1 MEIIILISKIK
12 NKIKKFYMEK
22 NINQLNSSNINDN
35 KLISYCFGLFGIASL
50 LAWNAII
57 AQIPFFSYYL
67 NSLNPSVSF
76 PLLNK
81 LFNIPLQFIL
91 LIKKKLFP
99 LKLQLIVSIII
110 SIICLISLPC
120 FVFLSETNKHLG
132 MSATIM
138 LVLIMGLINASL
150 QNGFLSLTSHF
161 PLDKIVFY
169 STGQGIS
176 GIIMALLELVVLFY
190 VNTGNTDE
198 DFKYGAFIFFGI
210 SVLILIL
217 VIFALIFLFNSDY
230 GKYYLSNE
238 KNNKEM
244 IKETI
249 NNIINENSTNDNAST
264 DENLSIKVYQMEKV
278 NIIKPKIEI
287 KQEKKYWFFELIHSV
302 KDAIFLIWFNF
313 FITFSVYP
321 SVYIGQNLFSTGK
334 FKTNIIILIFCF
346 CNTFGRYVMKYFNPN
361 KQLGYKI
368 ILGRAILVILLIFN
382 HYCNIIIKVSTY
394 ATSIFL
400 IINLVFL
407 SGTNGFDSSLC
418 FGLGPTLVKGE
429 YKGKAGSA
437 VSLFQVIGGV
447 CGSSFAFVTQKII
460 RIISKYK
467 E

>member
-1 MEIIILISKIK
+1 
-12 NKIKKFYMEK
+12 MEK
-22 NINQLNSSNINDN
+22 NIKSIKNANSNDN
-35 KLISYCFGLFGIASL
+35 KLISLCFGLYGIASL
-50 LAWNAII
+50 LAWNAVI

-99 LKLQLIVSIII
+99 LKSQLIISIII
-110 SIICLISLPC
+110 SIICLICLPC
-120 FVFLSETNKHLG
+120 FVFLSETNKQLG
-132 MSATIM
+132 TTVTII
-138 LVLIMGLINASL
+138 LILIMGLINASL

-190 VNTGNTDE
+190 VNTGDTDE

-210 SVLILIL
+210 SILILII
-217 VIFALIFLFNSDY
+217 VVFALLYLFNSNY
-230 GKYYLSNE
+230 GKHYLHDENKEAE
-238 KNNKEM
+238 KDNNKDKLNNNE
-244 IKETI
+244 I
-249 NNIINENSTNDNAST
+249 NTNDNSSV
-264 DENLSIKVYQMEKV
+264 DENLSIKVFQSEKV
-278 NIIKPKIEI
+278 NIIKRNIEI
-287 KQEKKYWFFELIHSV
+287 KQDKKYWFLELISSV

-313 FITFSVYP
+313 FITFSAYP
-321 SVYIGQNLFSTGK
+321 SVYIGQNLFNTGK

-346 CNTFGRYVMKYFNPN
+346 CNTLGRYIMKYFKPN
-361 KQLGYKI
+361 KQLGYRI
-368 ILGRAILVILLIFN
+368 ILGRAALLILLIFN
-382 HYCNIIIKVSTY
+382 HYCNIIVKISTY
-394 ATSIFL
+394 ITSIFL
-400 IINLVFL
+400 IINLILL

-418 FGLGPTLVKGE
+418 FGLAPTLVKGE

-447 CGSSFAFVTQKII
+447 CGSSFAFITQRII
-460 RIISKYK
+460 RTISKYK
-467 E
+467 EE

>member
-1 MEIIILISKIK
+1 
-12 NKIKKFYMEK
+12 MEK
-22 NINQLNSSNINDN
+22 NIKPIKNANINDN
-35 KLISYCFGLFGIASL
+35 KIISLCFGLYGIASL
-50 LAWNAII
+50 LAWNAVI

-99 LKLQLIVSIII
+99 LKSQLIISIII
-110 SIICLISLPC
+110 SIICLICLPC
-120 FVFLSETNKHLG
+120 FVFLSETNKQLG
-132 MSATIM
+132 TTVTII
-138 LVLIMGLINASL
+138 LILIMGLINASL

-210 SVLILIL
+210 SILILII
-217 VIFALIFLFNSDY
+217 VVFALLYLFNSNY
-230 GKYYLSNE
+230 GKQYLHDENKKIE
-238 KNNKEM
+238 KDNNKDKLNNNE
-244 IKETI
+244 I
-249 NNIINENSTNDNAST
+249 NNNDNSSV
-264 DENLSIKVYQMEKV
+264 DENLSIKVFQSEKV
-278 NIIKPKIEI
+278 NIIKTNIEI
-287 KQEKKYWFFELIHSV
+287 KQDKKYWFLELISSV

-313 FITFSVYP
+313 FITFSAYP
-321 SVYIGQNLFSTGK
+321 SVYIGQNLFNTGK

-346 CNTFGRYVMKYFNPN
+346 CNTLGRYIMKYFKPN
-361 KQLGYKI
+361 KQLGYRI
-368 ILGRAILVILLIFN
+368 ILGRASLLILLIFN
-382 HYCNIIIKVSTY
+382 HYCNIIVKISTY
-394 ATSIFL
+394 ITSIFL
-400 IINLVFL
+400 IINLIVL

-418 FGLGPTLVKGE
+418 FGLAPTLVKGE

-447 CGSSFAFVTQKII
+447 CGSSFAFITQRII
-460 RIISKYK
+460 RTISKYK
-467 E
+467 EE

>member
-1 MEIIILISKIK
+1 
-12 NKIKKFYMEK
+12 MEK
-22 NINQLNSSNINDN
+22 NIKPIKNANINDN
-35 KLISYCFGLFGIASL
+35 KIISLCFGLYGIASL
-50 LAWNAII
+50 LAWNAVI

-99 LKLQLIVSIII
+99 LKSQLIISIII
-110 SIICLISLPC
+110 SIICLICLPC
-120 FVFLSETNKHLG
+120 FVFLSETNKQLG
-132 MSATIM
+132 TTVTII
-138 LVLIMGLINASL
+138 LILIMGLINASL

-210 SVLILIL
+210 SILILII
-217 VIFALIFLFNSDY
+217 VVFALLYLFNSNY
-230 GKYYLSNE
+230 GKQYLHDENKKIE
-238 KNNKEM
+238 TDNNKDKLNNNE
-244 IKETI
+244 I
-249 NNIINENSTNDNAST
+249 NNNDNSSV
-264 DENLSIKVYQMEKV
+264 DENLSIKVFQSEKV
-278 NIIKPKIEI
+278 NIIKTNIEI
-287 KQEKKYWFFELIHSV
+287 KQDKKYWFLELISSV

-313 FITFSVYP
+313 FITFSAYP
-321 SVYIGQNLFSTGK
+321 SVYIGQNLFNTGK

-346 CNTFGRYVMKYFNPN
+346 CNTLGRYIMKYFKPN
-361 KQLGYKI
+361 KQLGYRI
-368 ILGRAILVILLIFN
+368 ILGRASLLILLIFN
-382 HYCNIIIKVSTY
+382 HYCNIIVKISTY
-394 ATSIFL
+394 ITSIFL
-400 IINLVFL
+400 IINLIVL

-418 FGLGPTLVKGE
+418 FGLAPTLVKGE

-447 CGSSFAFVTQKII
+447 CGSSFAFITQRII
-460 RIISKYK
+460 RTISKYK
-467 E
+467 EE

>member
-1 MEIIILISKIK
+1 
-12 NKIKKFYMEK
+12 MEK
-22 NINQLNSSNINDN
+22 NIKSVKNANSNDN
-35 KLISYCFGLFGIASL
+35 KLISLCFGLYGIASL
-50 LAWNAII
+50 LAWNAVI

-99 LKLQLIVSIII
+99 LKSQLIISIII
-110 SIICLISLPC
+110 SIICLICLPC
-120 FVFLSETNKHLG
+120 FVFLSETNKQLG
-132 MSATIM
+132 TTVTII
-138 LVLIMGLINASL
+138 LILIMGLINASL

-190 VNTGNTDE
+190 VNTGDTDE

-210 SVLILIL
+210 SILILII
-217 VIFALIFLFNSDY
+217 VVFALLYLFNSNY
-230 GKYYLSNE
+230 GKQYLHDENKKAE
-238 KNNKEM
+238 KDNNKDKLNNNE
-244 IKETI
+244 I
-249 NNIINENSTNDNAST
+249 NTNDNSSV
-264 DENLSIKVYQMEKV
+264 DENLSIKVFQSEKV
-278 NIIKPKIEI
+278 NIIKTNIEI
-287 KQEKKYWFFELIHSV
+287 KEDKKYWFLELISSV

-313 FITFSVYP
+313 FITFSAYP
-321 SVYIGQNLFSTGK
+321 SVYIGQNLFNTGK

-346 CNTFGRYVMKYFNPN
+346 CNTLGRYIMKYFKPN
-361 KQLGYKI
+361 KQLGYRI
-368 ILGRAILVILLIFN
+368 ILGRAALLILLIFN
-382 HYCNIIIKVSTY
+382 HYCNIIVKISTY
-394 ATSIFL
+394 ITSIFL
-400 IINLVFL
+400 IINLILL

-418 FGLGPTLVKGE
+418 FGLAPTLVKGE

-447 CGSSFAFVTQKII
+447 CGSSFAFITQRII
-460 RIISKYK
+460 RTISKYK
-467 E
+467 EE

>member
-1 MEIIILISKIK
+1 
-12 NKIKKFYMEK
+12 MEK
-22 NINQLNSSNINDN
+22 NIKPLKVTNNNDN
-35 KLISYCFGLFGIASL
+35 KLISLCFGLFGIASL
-50 LAWNAII
+50 LAWNAVI

-99 LKLQLIVSIII
+99 LKSQLIVSIII

-120 FVFLSETNKHLG
+120 FVFLSETKKQLG
-132 MSATIM
+132 TTVTII
-138 LVLIMGLINASL
+138 LILIMGLNNASL
-150 QNGFLSLTSHF
+150 QNGFLCLTSHF
-161 PLDKIVFY
+161 PQDKIVFY

-210 SVLILIL
+210 SVLILII
-217 VIFALIFLFNSDY
+217 VVFALLFIFNSNY
-230 GKYYLSNE
+230 GKQYLPNE
-238 KNNKEM
+238 N
-244 IKETI
+244 
-249 NNIINENSTNDNAST
+249 NNINKIEKDKDNLNNSENNNDNASI
-264 DENLSIKVYQMEKV
+264 DENLSIKVFQMEKV
-278 NIIKPKIEI
+278 NIIKTKLEV
-287 KQEKKYWFFELIHSV
+287 KEDKKYWFFELLYSV

-313 FITFSVYP
+313 FITFSAYP
-321 SVYIGQNLFSTGK
+321 SVYIGQNLFHTGK

-346 CNTFGRYVMKYFNPN
+346 CNTLGRYIMKYFKPN
-361 KQLGYKI
+361 KYLGYKI
-368 ILGRAILVILLIFN
+368 ILGRSALLILLIFN
-382 HYCNIIIKVSTY
+382 HYCNIIVGISTY

-400 IINLVFL
+400 IVNLIFL

-418 FGLGPTLVKGE
+418 FSLAPTLVKGE

-447 CGSSFAFVTQKII
+447 CGSSFAFVTQRII

-467 E
+467 AQ

>member
-1 MEIIILISKIK
+1 
-12 NKIKKFYMEK
+12 MEK
-22 NINQLNSSNINDN
+22 NIKSIKNANSNDN
-35 KLISYCFGLFGIASL
+35 KLISLCFGLYGIASL
-50 LAWNAII
+50 LAWNAVI

-99 LKLQLIVSIII
+99 LKSQLIISIII
-110 SIICLISLPC
+110 SIICLICLPC
-120 FVFLSETNKHLG
+120 FVFLSETNKQLG
-132 MSATIM
+132 TTVTII
-138 LVLIMGLINASL
+138 LILIMGLINASL

-210 SVLILIL
+210 SILILII
-217 VIFALIFLFNSDY
+217 VVFALLYLFNSNY
-230 GKYYLSNE
+230 GKQYLHDENKKAE
-238 KNNKEM
+238 KENNKDKLNNNE
-244 IKETI
+244 I
-249 NNIINENSTNDNAST
+249 NTNDNSSV
-264 DENLSIKVYQMEKV
+264 DENLSIKVFQSEKV
-278 NIIKPKIEI
+278 NIIKRNIEI
-287 KQEKKYWFFELIHSV
+287 KQDKKYWFLELISSV

-313 FITFSVYP
+313 FITFSAYP
-321 SVYIGQNLFSTGK
+321 SVYIGQNLFNTGK

-346 CNTFGRYVMKYFNPN
+346 CNTLGRYIMKYFKPN
-361 KQLGYKI
+361 KQLGYRI
-368 ILGRAILVILLIFN
+368 ILGRAALLILLIFN
-382 HYCNIIIKVSTY
+382 HYCNIIVKISTY
-394 ATSIFL
+394 ITSIFL
-400 IINLVFL
+400 IINLILL

-418 FGLGPTLVKGE
+418 FGLAPTLVKGE

-447 CGSSFAFVTQKII
+447 CGSSFAFITQRII
-460 RIISKYK
+460 RTISKYK
-467 E
+467 EE

>member
-1 MEIIILISKIK
+1 
-12 NKIKKFYMEK
+12 MEK
-22 NINQLNSSNINDN
+22 NIKSLKTKNNNNN
-35 KLISYCFGLFGIASL
+35 KIISYCFGLFGIASL
-50 LAWNAII
+50 LPWNAII
-57 AQIPFFSYYL
+57 AQIPFFSFYL

-91 LIKKKLFP
+91 LIKKKIFP
-99 LKLQLIVSIII
+99 LKTQLICSLII
-110 SIICLISLPC
+110 SIISLISLPC

-132 MSATIM
+132 TTITII

-176 GIIMALLELVVLFY
+176 GIIMALLQLIVLFCI
-190 VNTGNTDE
+190 NTGNPDE

-210 SVLILIL
+210 SILILI
-217 VIFALIFLFNSDY
+217 VTIFALIYLFNSDY
-230 GKYYLSNE
+230 GKQYLISDNKIGKEKINLNNNNDVNIDNANADENSSIRIYQNE
-238 KNNKEM
+238 K
-244 IKETI
+244 I
-249 NNIINENSTNDNAST
+249 
-264 DENLSIKVYQMEKV
+264 
-278 NIIKPKIEI
+278 NIIK
-287 KQEKKYWFFELIHSV
+287 EKLEVKEGKRYWFFEVICSV
-302 KDAIFLIWFNF
+302 KDALFLIWFNF

-321 SVYIGQNLFSTGK
+321 SVYIGQNLFHTGK

-346 CNTFGRYVMKYFNPN
+346 CNTLGRYIMKYFKPN

-368 ILGRAILVILLIFN
+368 ILGRSILLVLLIFN

-400 IINLVFL
+400 IINLIFL

-418 FGLGPTLVKGE
+418 FGLAPTLVKGE
-429 YKGKAGSA
+429 FKGKAGSA

-447 CGSSFAFVTQKII
+447 CGSSFAFITQKII
-460 RIISKYK
+460 RTISKYK
-467 E
+467 DQ

>member
-1 MEIIILISKIK
+1 
-12 NKIKKFYMEK
+12 MEK
-22 NINQLNSSNINDN
+22 NIKPIKNANINDN
-35 KLISYCFGLFGIASL
+35 KIISLCFGLYGIASL
-50 LAWNAII
+50 LAWNAVI

-99 LKLQLIVSIII
+99 LKSQLIISIII
-110 SIICLISLPC
+110 SIICLICLPC
-120 FVFLSETNKHLG
+120 FVFLSETNKQLG
-132 MSATIM
+132 TTVTII
-138 LVLIMGLINASL
+138 LILIMGLINASL

-210 SVLILIL
+210 SILILII
-217 VIFALIFLFNSDY
+217 VVFALLYLFNSNY
-230 GKYYLSNE
+230 GKQYLHDENKKIE
-238 KNNKEM
+238 TDNNKDKLNNNE
-244 IKETI
+244 I
-249 NNIINENSTNDNAST
+249 NNNDNSSV
-264 DENLSIKVYQMEKV
+264 DENLSIKVFQSEKV
-278 NIIKPKIEI
+278 NIIKTNIEI
-287 KQEKKYWFFELIHSV
+287 KQDKKYWFLELISSV

-313 FITFSVYP
+313 FITFSAYP
-321 SVYIGQNLFSTGK
+321 SVYIGQNLFNTGK

-346 CNTFGRYVMKYFNPN
+346 CNTLGRYIMKYFKPN
-361 KQLGYKI
+361 KQLGYRI
-368 ILGRAILVILLIFN
+368 ILGRASLLILLIFN
-382 HYCNIIIKVSTY
+382 HYCNIIVKISTY
-394 ATSIFL
+394 ITSIFL
-400 IINLVFL
+400 IINLIFL

-418 FGLGPTLVKGE
+418 FGLAPTLVKGE

-447 CGSSFAFVTQKII
+447 CGSSFAFITQRII
-460 RIISKYK
+460 RTISKYK
-467 E
+467 EE